1 MHTIYHSPRR
11 HQLQRYDRGNRCDF
25 IQTFRN
31 QSALKINKME
41 MSKIEGRDI
50 VAFWRRL
57 LAATRMLGRKRENDG
72 IGGTNGRFDRDSCL
86 H

>member
-1 MHTIYHSPRR
+1 
-11 HQLQRYDRGNRCDF
+11 
-25 IQTFRN
+25 
-31 QSALKINKME
+31 ME